1 MDRKFSYGPM
11 AVLAVMIVAVL
22 LGGPQVMRQLA
33 YAQQAEHLNEVRESI
48 KSSRLAE
55 LSESFKQVARAVEP
69 SVVHIAVSSRISRV
83 HGRNPHG
90 AMPNLPEEFRRFFP
104 DFEERFGQPE
114 EGQKNNDDKY
124 DEYNVPQQIGN
135 GSGWVYGHGGKNYI
149 VTNNH
154 VVKDADEITVKF
166 FDKSTRKAT
175 VVGTDPQTDIAVLEV
190 ETDHLHPAELAN
202 APVDQG
208 EMVFAFGSPFQFEF
222 SMSQGIVSGSGR
234 RLGILGNMGYE
245 NFIQTDAAINPGNS
259 GGPLT
264 NIYGQVVGMNTAIA
278 TRTGAYNGIG
288 FAIPADMIRQ
298 IADQIIDKGKVSRG
312 YLGVWI
318 SEMDPKLAKSFGFKG
333 RGVLVDDMVD
343 KNSPAAKAGMKAGD
357 IITEIEGQPVT
368 NASQLRRVVAAFAPG
383 QTITIKVFR
392 NGDTKN
398 FEVTLVEQ
406 PKNPMIAS
414 RAGGGDQPDT
424 QGGGELDNNV
434 AETLRKFGIEKVE
447 TFTKEIADKLE
458 LEFTPGVVIGDVR
471 GGSVAAQQGLRPGV
485 IILDVQGKSVENL
498 KQLDKAFSDLKL
510 TEGVRLRVQ
519 AGPAKRFVLLELPE
533 E

>member
-1 MDRKFSYGPM
+1 
-11 AVLAVMIVAVL
+11 VL
-22 LGGPQVMRQLA
+22 LGGPQIMRQLA
-33 YAQQAEHLNEVRESI
+33 YAQQAEHLSEVRQNI
-48 KSSRLAE
+48 KTSRLAE

-69 SVVHIAVSSRISRV
+69 SVVHIAVSSRISNV
-83 HGRNPHG
+83 HGRNPHAGG
-90 AMPNLPEEFRRFFP
+90 AVPNLPEELRRFFP
-104 DFEERFGQPE
+104 DFEERFGQPD
-114 EGQKNNDDKY
+114 QAKPDDQNKY
-124 DEYNVPQQIGN
+124 NEYDVPQQIGN
-135 GSGWVYGHGGKNYI
+135 GSGWVYGHNGKSYVI
-149 VTNNH
+149 TNNH

-202 APVDQG
+202 EPVEQG

-288 FAIPADMIRQ
+288 FAIPADMLRQ

-318 SEMDPKLAKSFGFKG
+318 SEMDPKLAKSFGFEG
-333 RGVLVDDMVD
+333 QGVLVDDMVD

-357 IITEIEGQPVT
+357 IITEIEGRPVT

-383 QTITIKVFR
+383 HTITIKVFR
-392 NGDTKN
+392 AGETRN
-398 FEVTLVEQ
+398 FEVTLTEQ
-406 PKNPMIAS
+406 PKNPMIAG
-414 RAGGGDQPDT
+414 RAGGGDKPDSV
-424 QGGGELDNNV
+424 GGGELDDSV
-434 AETLRKFGIEKVE
+434 AETLRKFGLEKVE
-447 TFTKEIADKLE
+447 TFTKEIADRLE
-458 LEFTPGVVIGDVR
+458 LEFRPGVVIEDVR
-471 GGSVAAQQGLRPGV
+471 SGSVAAQQGLRPGIV
-485 IILDVQGKSVENL
+485 ILDVQGKAVENL
-498 KQLDKAFSDLKL
+498 KLLNAAFSKLKL

-519 AGPAKRFVLLELPE
+519 AGPAKRFILLELPE